1 MTRKLNSHEFSE
13 LTYLPCS
20 SCDAIDAGYRWY
32 RVTTHHATGMTYG
45 EQHSQQLRTLR
56 DCREDA
62 EYVSQQRSL
71 VAND

>member
-1 MTRKLNSHEFSE
+1 MTRKLNSHEFHGI
-13 LTYLPCS
+13 TYLPCTS
-20 SCDAIDAGYRWY
+20 QYSRDAGQRWY
-32 RVTTHHATGMTYG
+32 RVTTHEPSGMMYSEEG
-45 EQHSQQLRTLR
+45 SQRFRTLR